1 MTRRMR
7 SIAVAVLS
15 LALVAGGSAV
25 IAQAHEKGHHHKH
38 RHGGLSA
45 VAAELDVSKQQL
57 KDAIEAARASLP
69 AVEGSKRERFTAAFA
84 EALGK
89 TPEQVEAAVEQARE
103 SEDGDFK
110 EALAAALEVEPE
122 QLKAAFEAAHEQLKA
137 EKEARR
143 DAFFAAVASE
153 LGKSED
159 EVREAFE
166 SFRGGHKGRGHH
178 RDHDD
183 D

>member
-1 MTRRMR
+1 MR
-7 SIAVAVLS
+7 SIAVAALS
-15 LALVAGGSAV
+15 LALAAGGSTSM
-25 IAQAHEKGHHHKH
+25 AQAHEKGHHHKH

-57 KDAIEAARASLP
+57 KDAIEAARESLP
-69 AVEGSKRERFTAAFA
+69 AAEGSKRERFAAAFA

-89 TPEQVEAAVEQARE
+89 TPEQVEAAFDKARE
-103 SEDGDFK
+103 SDDGDFK
-110 EALAAALEVEPE
+110 EALAAALEVDEQQLLAAFKAARE
-122 QLKAAFEAAHEQLKA
+122 QLKAD
-137 EKEARR
+137 KEARR

-153 LGKSED
+153 LSKPEA

-166 SFRGGHKGRGHH
+166 SFRGGHKGGRCG

-183 D
+183 DDS